1 MNGRG
6 RSVEHQTSECMMG
19 VWRKEGAVSRIVSA
33 SLVGQCSHPHGTS
46 LISLEGQFLLEGHF
60 LVLLIFVKGQFL
72 VLVTLGLFLSGV
84 LRNVGQ
90 VMNTRGAC
98 WSGPF
103 ASVSSFRMMLPNCMA
118 FRHSWRTGCA
128 DSGQAPGTTQTTC

>member
-1 MNGRG
+1 
-6 RSVEHQTSECMMG
+6 MG

-46 LISLEGQFLLEGHF
+46 LNSLEGQFLLEGQL
-60 LVLLIFVKGQFL
+60 LVLLIFVKGQFP

-90 VMNTRGAC
+90 VMNTRH
-98 WSGPF
+98 
-103 ASVSSFRMMLPNCMA
+103 V
-118 FRHSWRTGCA
+118 
-128 DSGQAPGTTQTTC
+128 GQTLSLRYLRLG